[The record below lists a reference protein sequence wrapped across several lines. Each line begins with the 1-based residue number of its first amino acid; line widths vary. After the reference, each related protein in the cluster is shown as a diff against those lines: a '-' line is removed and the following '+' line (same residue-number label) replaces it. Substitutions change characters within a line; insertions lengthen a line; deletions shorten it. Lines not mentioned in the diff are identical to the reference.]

1 MKFLALICFSCYL
14 FALRSCLANA
24 GKIRPT
30 ELFKTYFDLNI
41 DDLIVGFSSAKKT
54 GQS

>member
-1 MKFLALICFSCYL
+1 MKFLRLICFSCYL